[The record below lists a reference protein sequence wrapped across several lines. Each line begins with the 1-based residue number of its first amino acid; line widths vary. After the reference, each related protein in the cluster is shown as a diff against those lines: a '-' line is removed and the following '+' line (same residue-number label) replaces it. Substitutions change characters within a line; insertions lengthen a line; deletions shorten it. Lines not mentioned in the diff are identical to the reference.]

1 MHRRIVAALAGTAAA
16 LLVASPAAAAPTWTV
31 VPSVDPVTTENQ
43 LTAVTARS
51 ASDAWAVGFY
61 KGPNRHDGRI
71 MLAEHWDGTR
81 WSQVTTPN
89 VQFFDEKL
97 LAVSGSGTS
106 DVWAVGSTNQT
117 GFATTNPITAHW
129 DGTAWTIVAT
139 PATTGTAK
147 SILDAV
153 VDLAPD
159 NVWAA
164 GRSRDGHALIEHWNG
179 SAWSIVTAPDPV
191 PPAGSAFA
199 GATLTGLSATSA
211 SDVWAVGSFSAA
223 HGTVVDSFTLTEH
236 FDGVRWKVVPSPNVA
251 KPNQFNGARQ
261 VLSAVAARS
270 TGDVWAVGWTIDTAT
285 GSFLPDKTLIMH
297 WNGTSWV
304 VVPSPDH
311 ANEEDMLTGV
321 AAVSSG
327 NAWAVGTFTDRS
339 SGFPLDRT
347 QILRWNGSAW
357 SVVPTPNGGSGDTL
371 LNGTARVPGTT
382 AQGWAVGFN
391 LTGAS
396 TSRTFV
402 LHLG

>member
-1 MHRRIVAALAGTAAA
+1 MQRRIVAALAGTAAA
-16 LLVASPAAAAPTWTV
+16 LLVASPAAAAPTWTI

-51 ASDAWAVGFY
+51 ATDAWAVGFY
-61 KGPNRHDGRI
+61 KGPARHNGRI
-71 MLAEHWDGTR
+71 MLAEHWNGTA
-81 WSQVTTPN
+81 WSQVATPN

-129 DGTAWTIVAT
+129 DGTGWTIVST
-139 PATTGTAK
+139 PPTTGTAK
-147 SILDAV
+147 SILAAV
-153 VDLAPD
+153 VDLAPG

-164 GRSRDGHALIEHWNG
+164 GRSRDGHALVEHWNG
-179 SAWSIVTAPDPV
+179 AAWSIVGTPDPV
-191 PPAGSAFA
+191 PPAGSTFA
-199 GATLTGLSATSA
+199 GATLTGISATSA
-211 SDVWAVGSFSAA
+211 SDIWAVGSFSAA
-223 HGTVVDSFTLTEH
+223 HGTVVDTFTLTEH
-236 FDGVRWKVVPSPNVA
+236 FDGARWKVVSSPNVA

-261 VLSAVAARS
+261 VLNAVAARG
-270 TGDVWAVGWTIDTAT
+270 TGDVWAVGQTIDTAT
-285 GSFLPDKTLIMH
+285 GSFLPDRTLILH
-297 WNGTSWV
+297 WTGTSWV

-311 ANEEDMLTGV
+311 ADEEDMLTGV
-321 AAVSSG
+321 AATSAT

-339 SGFPLDRT
+339 SGFPIDRT
-347 QILRWNGSAW
+347 QILRWNGAAW
-357 SVVPTPNGGSGDTL
+357 SVVPTPNGASGDTL
-371 LNGTARVPGTT
+371 LNGTTRVPGT
-382 AQGWAVGFN
+382 AQAWAVGFN